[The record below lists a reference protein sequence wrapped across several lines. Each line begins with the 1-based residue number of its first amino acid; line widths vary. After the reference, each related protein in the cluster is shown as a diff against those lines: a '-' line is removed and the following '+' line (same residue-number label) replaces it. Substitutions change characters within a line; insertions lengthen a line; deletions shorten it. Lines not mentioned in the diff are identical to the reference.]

1 VTPLLNQNKKQRVMA
16 VASGG
21 GHWIQLTRLMS
32 ALRDCDIA
40 YVTTLDSYRTQ
51 VGAARFYVVGD
62 ANMTTKFRLLLMA
75 ARMAI
80 IVLRERPQVVISTG
94 AAPGYFAVR
103 LGKLIGARTIWV
115 DSMANA
121 EQLSLCGRHVGAHAD
136 VWLTQWPHLARPQ
149 GPFYEGAVL

>member
-1 VTPLLNQNKKQRVMA
+1 MASLEFNMKQRVLA

-21 GHWIQLTRLMS
+21 GHWIQLRRLMS
-32 ALRDCDIA
+32 ALRDCDVA
-40 YVTTLDSYRTQ
+40 YVTTLHSCRAHVPDS
-51 VGAARFYVVGD
+51 RFYVVGD
-62 ANMTTKFRLLLMA
+62 ANRDTKARLLLMA
-75 ARMAI
+75 LRMAFI
-80 IVLRERPQVVISTG
+80 LLRERPDVVISTG

-121 EQLSLCGRHVGAHAD
+121 ERLSLCGRQVGAHAD
-136 VWLTQWPHLARPQ
+136 VWLTQWPHLARPE